1 MTKNKI
7 ALICLIVLTV
17 SIITVPVQAVNAT
30 QFSMSELGFTGPQT
44 ILVYEGGALVGSY
57 NTSAD
62 SIPLPDNDFQII
74 IKPEVKN
81 RDMGANLSDAMTWI
95 TQYWYVII
103 FFIGGIVLAFRRW

>member
-1 MTKNKI
+1 LKKNKI
-7 ALICLIVLTV
+7 ALICLVVLTFLT
-17 SIITVPVQAVNAT
+17 IAAPVQAVNAT
-30 QFSMSELGFTGPQT
+30 QFSMSDLGFTGTQT
-44 ILVYEGGALVGSY
+44 ILIYEGGALVGSY

-81 RDMGANLSDAMTWI
+81 RDLGQNLSDAMAWI
-95 TQYWYVII
+95 TEYWYVII